1 MESEALEAALGYHFA
16 SRELLARAFT
26 HRSSVHEKPSSAA
39 ANDNEQLEFLGDA
52 ILGFVVSDALV
63 AAHPDYPEG
72 RLSKLKAQLVSASHL
87 HAVAARLRLG
97 DYLLLGRGE
106 EMSGGREKKALLAN
120 AVEAL
125 IAALYLDGGMEP
137 ARRFIVQHVIGEA
150 EPSSEVAL
158 ATDYKS
164 ALQELAQSMKLPQ
177 PRYAIVEERGPEH
190 AKTFLVEVRV
200 GRDWVSRAEGLSKKS
215 AGQKAA
221 QEILRKL
228 TEVGNLGA
236 RRQRRRVR
244 FAFAADFI
252 QDDDIDPAVFSP
264 ALLGL
269 VLVDGGGVGIT
280 GDGEPLACDAVLGEE
295 LHQRDAARGRELP
308 VAAKSRVV
316 DGNGIGMAFGAGRIP
331 HLVHGVGDLLDGGI
345 EIGRD
350 LIFAGRKQRGLGEAD
365 GEAARGHVE
374 GQAAALDLWLQAPCD
389 RIGSN
394 SASVNPVVI
403 ADTELLAA

>member
-1 MESEALEAALGYHFA
+1 LNAGHAVESEALEAALGYQFA

-26 HRSSVHEKPSSAA
+26 HRSSVYEKIPSAA
-39 ANDNEQLEFLGDA
+39 ATDNEQLEFLGDA

-72 RLSKLKAQLVSASHL
+72 RLSKLKAQLVNAAHL
-87 HAVAARLRLG
+87 HAVAVELRLG

-125 IAALYLDGGMEP
+125 IAALYLDGGIDP

-150 EPSSEVAL
+150 EPSDESAL

-177 PRYAIVEERGPEH
+177 PRYVIVEERGPEH

-221 QEILRKL
+221 QEII
-228 TEVGNLGA
+228 
-236 RRQRRRVR
+236 RR
-244 FAFAADFI
+244 
-252 QDDDIDPAVFSP
+252 
-264 ALLGL
+264 
-269 VLVDGGGVGIT
+269 
-280 GDGEPLACDAVLGEE
+280 
-295 LHQRDAARGRELP
+295 
-308 VAAKSRVV
+308 
-316 DGNGIGMAFGAGRIP
+316 
-331 HLVHGVGDLLDGGI
+331 
-345 EIGRD
+345 
-350 LIFAGRKQRGLGEAD
+350 
-365 GEAARGHVE
+365 
-374 GQAAALDLWLQAPCD
+374 
-389 RIGSN
+389 
-394 SASVNPVVI
+394 I
-403 ADTELLAA
+403 ADWAS